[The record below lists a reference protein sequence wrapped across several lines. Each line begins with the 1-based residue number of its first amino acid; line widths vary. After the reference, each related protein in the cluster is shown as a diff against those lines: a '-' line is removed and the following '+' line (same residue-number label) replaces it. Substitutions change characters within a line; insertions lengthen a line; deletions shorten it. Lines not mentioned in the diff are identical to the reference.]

1 MCLAGCA
8 HLVFLGA
15 GSRTRHWCLTRVD
28 CSRGVSPKPCICV
41 WHDAL
46 IWYFLGRGLEPVIGV
61 LYVLIAHVACS
72 LLLCSNRSGWQD
84 RKYKGKRPCAGLSF
98 RMVFIPCPCLNRRQA
113 SLTLTLYARRVSP
126 ACVMCRALFVCSVI
140 YVHHTCVRE
149 VS

>member
-1 MCLAGCA
+1 M
-8 HLVFLGA
+8 
-15 GSRTRHWCLTRVD
+15 
-28 CSRGVSPKPCICV
+28 SPKPCIGV

-98 RMVFIPCPCLNRRQA
+98 HMVFIPCPCLNRRQA
-113 SLTLTLYARRVSP
+113 SLLLTLHARRASLT
-126 ACVMCRALFVCSVI
+126 CVICRALFVCSVI
-140 YVHHTCVRE
+140 YVPHTCVKKVFYSSCSNLCSHAWLTRNLPICTE
-149 VS
+149 QAGSRWRGS